1 MINQSLHKFLT
12 YPRRR
17 KKKGKNKNK
26 RSGNTNEEKS
36 KNVGSDVRQD
46 NVASVTVP
54 ELHEKKTQ
62 EKDPAADDPNVDVEP
77 MPLNVKKRCAQA
89 LLHICDG
96 LQSVKY
102 LQLRK
107 VG

>member
-1 MINQSLHKFLT
+1 M
-12 YPRRR
+12 
-17 KKKGKNKNK
+17 
-26 RSGNTNEEKS
+26 
-36 KNVGSDVRQD
+36 
-46 NVASVTVP
+46 P

-107 VG
+107 VKGLQ